1 VQSDETLIGAV
12 ARGDQGALRDLYDR
26 HADATLR
33 LIRRSTGDAGLAEDI
48 LQETWLAVWRSAG
61 SFRGDGSVRSWLLGV
76 ARRQA
81 YNRLRR
87 NEAPPVDDSLTEAVP
102 DAAASVEEEVL
113 DHATEQ
119 ELARLIATLPEHLQE
134 VLYLVL
140 VDELRYREVAGVL
153 AIPVGTVKSRM
164 SHARRRLAE
173 LLQVDQVSEGTR
185 S

>member
-1 VQSDETLIGAV
+1 MLISAV
-12 ARGDQGALRDLYDR
+12 ASGDREALRDLYDR

-33 LIRRSTGDAGLAEDI
+33 LIRRSTRDAGLAEDI

-61 SFRGDGSVRSWLLGV
+61 SFRGDASVRGWLLGV

-87 NEAPPVDDSLTEAVP
+87 NEAPPVDDSLTAAVP
-102 DAAASVEEEVL
+102 DAAPSVEEEVL
-113 DHATEQ
+113 EHATAQ
-119 ELARLIATLPEHLQE
+119 ELASLIATLPEHLQE

-153 AIPVGTVKSRM
+153 DIPVGTVKSRM
-164 SHARRRLAE
+164 SHARRRLAG
-173 LLQVDQVSEGTR
+173 LLQVDQVREGTR